1 MNAMLNR
8 NLGIAGAACAAALVA
23 GACALVE
30 PRAEGPT
37 IPPIGSSWSQK
48 QTNSGSFG
56 KGTRTVSFKVTGD
69 REWQGRKVRA
79 LDTGAMTFLMESTAN
94 KWVTWLAKG
103 KPILSWDPP
112 VGYDYPMYVGKKWTT
127 KHQFTMH
134 AAKRTVPLEVNF
146 DIEAHESVTAP
157 AGTFDTFRIRAS
169 DNLGTESVT
178 WYSPEIGLFIKRV
191 VTRTAKHPAGPGR
204 QEQELLTQT
213 IRK

>member
-1 MNAMLNR
+1 MSSATSAKVQVA
-8 NLGIAGAACAAALVA
+8 GIALAATLVSGGCAVM
-23 GACALVE
+23 E

-37 IPPIGSSWSQK
+37 VPPIGSSWSQK

-69 REWQGRKVRA
+69 REWQGRRVRA
-79 LDTGAMTFLMESTAN
+79 LDTGAMTFLMDSTAN

-103 KPILSWDPP
+103 KPMLSWDPP

-157 AGTFDTFRIRAS
+157 AGTFETFRIRAS
-169 DNLGTESVT
+169 DNMGTDSVT
-178 WYSPEIGLFIKRV
+178 WYSLEIGLFIKRV